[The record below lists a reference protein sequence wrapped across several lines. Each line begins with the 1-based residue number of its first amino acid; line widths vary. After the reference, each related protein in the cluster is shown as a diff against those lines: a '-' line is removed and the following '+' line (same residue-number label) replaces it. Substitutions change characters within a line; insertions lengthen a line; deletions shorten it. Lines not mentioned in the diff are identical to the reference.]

1 VKIELDLTEQS
12 NNRIDSYEKGLITI
26 KGESYTSSL
35 IVTPSQLI
43 TNWAPKSCSDIAL
56 QHLSQ
61 ITSLKPEIILIGT
74 GQHSIF
80 PSQELLLPIVEMN
93 IGLEIMDTGA
103 ACRCYNLL
111 MNEGRKIAA
120 GLILIEN

>member
-1 VKIELDLTEQS
+1 MKIELDLTEQS
-12 NNRIDSYEKGLITI
+12 NNRIDSYEKGLII
-26 KGESYTSSL
+26 INSKSHSSSL
-35 IVTPSQLI
+35 IVTPTQLI
-43 TNWAPKSCSDIAL
+43 TNWGPKSCSDFAP
-56 QHLSQ
+56 QHFAQ

-80 PSQELLLPIVEMN
+80 PPQELLLPILEMN

-120 GLILIEN
+120 GLIQIEN

>member
-1 VKIELDLTEQS
+1 MFS
-12 NNRIDSYEKGLITI
+12 MNP
-26 KGESYTSSL
+26 
-35 IVTPSQLI
+35 TP
-43 TNWAPKSCSDIAL
+43 D
-56 QHLSQ
+56 
-61 ITSLKPEIILIGT
+61 T
-74 GQHSIF
+74 G
-80 PSQELLLPIVEMN
+80 LLLPILEMN

>member
-1 VKIELDLTEQS
+1 MKIELDLTEQS
-12 NNRIDSYEKGLITI
+12 NNRIDSYHKGHII
-26 KGESYTSSL
+26 INGESYSSSL
-35 IVTPSQLI
+35 IVTPTQLI
-43 TNWAPKSCSDIAL
+43 THWEPKSCSDFAS
-56 QHLSQ
+56 QHFAQ

-80 PSQELLLPIVEMN
+80 PPQELLLPILEMN